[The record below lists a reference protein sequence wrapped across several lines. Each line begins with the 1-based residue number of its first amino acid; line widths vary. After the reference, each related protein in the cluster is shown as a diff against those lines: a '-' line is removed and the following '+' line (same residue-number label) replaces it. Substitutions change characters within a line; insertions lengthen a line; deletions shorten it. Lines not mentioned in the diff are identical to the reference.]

1 MQRITLL
8 NVTAN
13 AIQRNELKELIKSMR
28 QSKVSKFIDAI
39 ILSLLTV
46 IVLGA
51 VNLLISLY
59 IG

>member
-1 MQRITLL
+1 MQRIT
-8 NVTAN
+8 
-13 AIQRNELKELIKSMR
+13 IQKSMESNITRNELKELIKSMR

-46 IVLGA
+46 IVLGT

>member
-1 MQRITLL
+1 MQSMDILKLTESDI
-8 NVTAN
+8 A
-13 AIQRNELKELIKSMR
+13 RNELKELIKSMR

-46 IVLGA
+46 IVLGT

>member
-1 MQRITLL
+1 
-8 NVTAN
+8 
-13 AIQRNELKELIKSMR
+13 MR

-46 IVLGA
+46 IVLGT

>member
-46 IVLGA
+46 LVLGT

>member
-1 MQRITLL
+1 
-8 NVTAN
+8 
-13 AIQRNELKELIKSMR
+13 MR

-46 IVLGA
+46 IVLGI